1 MTNPNQSPRPG
12 ATRVAAVTGGA
23 QGIGLAIA
31 KDLYKAGYCVAI
43 GDLDAA
49 AATSAAEALGPRA
62 GGFALDVSKS
72 ESFEKFLADSA
83 AHFSDIDVLVN
94 NAGVMWVGRFDEE
107 PERALRS
114 QLEVNLMGTIHGVKL
129 AAPAMRKRGRGQ
141 IINIASAASL
151 LTTPGEATYAATKH
165 GVFGYLKAV
174 REELK
179 SSGVIINVI
188 MPAVVDTKLAVGTST
203 GVAKILQPE
212 DVAQAVMSVI
222 GRSKFEVTIPGYV
235 APLNRFINILPR
247 PVREW
252 VFGAMVPNQVKDT
265 DASARVEYEA
275 QFKKDDNK

>member
-1 MTNPNQSPRPG
+1 MTNPAQSPNPG
-12 ATRVAAVTGGA
+12 SARVAAVTGGA

-31 KDLYKAGYCVAI
+31 KDLYRAGYSVAI
-43 GDLDAA
+43 GDVNAE
-49 AATSAAEALGPRA
+49 AATQAAESLGSRA
-62 GGFALDVSKS
+62 AGFALDVSKS

-83 AHFSDIDVLVN
+83 QQFGEVDLLVN

-129 AAPAMRKRGRGQ
+129 AAPQMRKRGRGQ

-212 DVAQAVMSVI
+212 DVAEAVMSVI
-222 GRSKFEVTIPGYV
+222 GRKKFEVTIPGYV

-247 PVREW
+247 PIREW
-252 VFGAMVPNQVKDT
+252 AFASMVPNQVKDT

-275 QFKKDDNK
+275 QFKADK

>member
-1 MTNPNQSPRPG
+1 MTNPQQTPSQG
-12 ATRVAAVTGGA
+12 SGRVAAVTGGA

-31 KDLYKAGYCVAI
+31 RDLYRAGYSVAI
-43 GDLDAA
+43 GDLDSAA
-49 AATSAAEALGPRA
+49 ASAAAESLGSRA
-62 GGFALDVSKS
+62 AGFALDVSKS
-72 ESFEKFLADSA
+72 DSFETFLTDA
-83 AHFSDIDVLVN
+83 AEQLGAIDILVN
-94 NAGVMWVGRFDEE
+94 NAGVMWVGKFDEE

-114 QLEVNLMGTIHGVKL
+114 QLEVNLMGTIHGVKF
-129 AAPAMRKRGRGQ
+129 AAPVMRARGRGQ

-203 GVAKILQPE
+203 GVAKIRQPE

-252 VFGAMVPNQVKDT
+252 AFGAMVPNQVEDT
-265 DASARVEYEA
+265 DNAARVEYEA
-275 QFKKDDNK
+275 QFKKDEN